1 MTNTT
6 LRYHIPVTGQ
16 QRVYQEHH
24 NRHWSR
30 LRRAVP
36 SGRAGSGRACFGR
49 PAVRCYAAPV
59 SASSAPEAAGITGL
73 YGLLAYAEL
82 VAFYRLSD
90 DGKLA
95 PTLADKAAM
104 AGMAVAEFSH
114 FERIRAELERL
125 GADPGQAMAPFIA
138 PLDAFHART
147 VPSDWLEGLVKAYVG
162 DGISA
167 DFYRMIADL
176 TDTRTQTLVNEV
188 LADTG
193 HADFVIVRVR
203 EAITANPS
211 VAGRLAL
218 WARRLVG
225 EAVGQAQRV
234 ASEREALAHLLAGGD
249 PAQRGKISR
258 MFARLTDAN
267 SRRMAAL
274 GLTGHSTRSRSA
286 DRS

>member
-16 QRVYQEHH
+16 QQVYQEPL
-24 NRHWSR
+24 NRHW
-30 LRRAVP
+30 RRI
-36 SGRAGSGRACFGR
+36 
-49 PAVRCYAAPV
+49 RCYAAPV
-59 SASSAPEAAGITGL
+59 SESSVSGTTDPGPDSADPAGTGGLASRANGVTGL

-125 GADPGQAMAPFIA
+125 GADPGQAMGPFTA

-162 DGISA
+162 DGIAA
-167 DFYRMIADL
+167 DFYRAAAAVL
-176 TDTRTQTLVNEV
+176 EPGPRALVLEV

-193 HADFVIVRVR
+193 HAQFAVEHVRAAI
-203 EAITANPS
+203 EADPK

-225 EAVGQAQRV
+225 EALGQAQRV
-234 ASEREALAHLLAGGD
+234 IAEHPPLADLLVGVGES
-249 PAQRGKISR
+249 QLGEMGR
-258 MFARLTDAN
+258 MLAELTDAHA
-267 SRRMAAL
+267 RRMSAL
-274 GLTGHSTRSRSA
+274 GLA
-286 DRS
+286 N